1 MIDGYY
7 IKKIGQNRGAPRVW
21 LEGTQTERAGFVPG
35 QRFDVVVHGRT
46 IVLQANPDG
55 SRVVSGKKVGEKTN
69 PVIDLNSRE
78 LLALFDGMS
87 SVRVAVKEGQIYLLP
102 LASEL
107 KKQERFARLRQKLEA
122 GDPLAVGSLSHGGGI
137 LSHAIHSGLKTA
149 GVESRLAFANDIRG
163 ELLEHA
169 AIHNDAWDERTRVY
183 AAPMQELAFDERG
196 LASIPKVEVMEM
208 GLPCSGV
215 SRAGKAKR
223 RLTQAEAHPEVGH
236 LVVSA
241 LVILSKANP
250 ACVVLEN
257 GAEYG
262 MTASADILRGQLRDM
277 GYVCHERILRGAEWG
292 ALEDR
297 ARWCMVAV
305 SEGIEFDFDQL
316 VPPGPSGARLGDA
329 LDDIPPDHS
338 SWSRMDGLK
347 AKEIR
352 DRAAGKNF
360 AMQVFDADSEK
371 IGTVTKGY
379 SKVRSTDPKLRHPT
393 NPDLL
398 RQLTPAEHARVKGV
412 PPHLIDGISATIAHE
427 ILGQSVVY
435 RPFAA
440 VGEQLGE
447 ALTDA
452 VRGRRSSRRA
462 VPRMDDD
469 AEMASDVRI
478 AALGAEVVAELHRA
492 DVEKGQ
498 YVGTVVAADRDC
510 FIVDVGRE
518 SGVLLER
525 AALDRAPRLGEKIKV
540 VYRDGRGKVETRAKP
555 QQMALGL

>member
-21 LEGTQTERAGFVPG
+21 LEGTQTERAGFAPG

-55 SRVVSGKKVGEKTN
+55 SRVVSGKKAGEKTN

-87 SVRVAVKEGQIYLLP
+87 AVRVAVKEGQIFLLP

-122 GDPLAVGSLSHGGGI
+122 GEPLAVGSLSHGGGI
-137 LSHAIHSGLKTA
+137 LSHAIHTGLQAA

-196 LASIPKVEVMEM
+196 VASIPKVEVMEM
-208 GLPCSGV
+208 GLPCSGT

-241 LVILSKANP
+241 LVILGKANP

-257 GAEYG
+257 GPEYG
-262 MTASADILRGQLRDM
+262 TTASADILRGQLRDM
-277 GYVCHERILRGAEWG
+277 GYVCHERIVRGAEWG
-292 ALEDR
+292 AIEGR
-297 ARWCMVAV
+297 TRWCMVAV

-316 VPPGPSGARLGDA
+316 VPPGASGVKLGDV
-329 LDDIPPDHS
+329 LDKVPTDDPA
-338 SWSRMDGLK
+338 WSRMDGLK

-360 AMQVFDADSEK
+360 AMQVFDEDSAT

-379 SKVRSTDPKLRHPT
+379 SKVRSTDPKVRHPT

-398 RQLTPAEHARVKGV
+398 RQLTPAEHARVKGI
-412 PPHLIDGISATIAHE
+412 PPHLVDGVSATIAHE
-427 ILGQSVVY
+427 ILGQSIVY
-435 RPFAA
+435 RPFTAI
-440 VGEQLGE
+440 GEQLGG

-452 VRGRRSSRRA
+452 ALGRRTSRRA
-462 VPRMDDD
+462 VPRKDDD
-469 AEMASDVRI
+469 AELASEVRI
-478 AALGAEVVAELHRA
+478 AALGAEVVSDLRRA
-492 DVEKGQ
+492 DVAKGQ

-525 AALDRAPRLGEKIKV
+525 AALDRVPRLGEKIKV
-540 VYRDGRGKVETRAKP
+540 SYADGRGRVEARTRP
-555 QQMALGL
+555 QQFELGI